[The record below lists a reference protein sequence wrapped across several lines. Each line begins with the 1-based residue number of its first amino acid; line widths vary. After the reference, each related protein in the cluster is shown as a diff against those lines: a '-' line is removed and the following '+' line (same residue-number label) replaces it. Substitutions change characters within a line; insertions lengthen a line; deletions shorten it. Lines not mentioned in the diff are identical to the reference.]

1 MLKCDFNKVQNNV
14 IEITLL
20 HGSSP
25 VNLLHI
31 FGRRFPKNTS
41 GWLLL
46 KKDFRKKFDCRKT
59 QISQMM
65 VLRGYLSLSLSSVH
79 LLHTFM
85 MYFSLVI

>member
-1 MLKCDFNKVQNNV
+1 MLKSDFNKVQNNF

-41 GWLLL
+41 GWLLEEGFQEEIRL
-46 KKDFRKKFDCRKT
+46 QEDTDITNDGFT
-59 QISQMM
+59 W
-65 VLRGYLSLSLSSVH
+65 LPLSLSSVH

-85 MYFSLVI
+85 IYFSLVI